1 MEFIYSFIFV
11 YTIFPNIY
19 YRFFSRIVLR
29 KAHAREKILALT
41 FDDGPDP
48 EYTPI
53 LLDLLK
59 EYDVKGTFFVLANKA
74 SRYPELVRRM
84 VNEGHN
90 VGLHSFRH
98 INEAFLSPLQTK
110 MEMYKSISILSELN
124 VKVNVFRPPWG
135 IFNILTCHYAMLL
148 NCKIVL
154 WSIHA
159 RDWSKYT
166 SVDFIRQRLINKVR
180 PGDIVLLHDGGG
192 AKGAPQRTIAAL
204 KAAIPVLKG
213 RGYRFVL
220 AKDL

>member
-1 MEFIYSFIFV
+1 MEFIYSLIFV
-11 YTIFPNIY
+11 YAIFPNIY
-19 YRFFSRIVLR
+19 YRFFSRVVLR
-29 KAHAREKILALT
+29 RAKAMGKVLALT

-48 EYTPI
+48 EYTPV

-59 EYDVKGTFFVLANKA
+59 EYEVKGTFFVLANKA
-74 SRYPELVRRM
+74 AKYPELVRRM
-84 VNEGHN
+84 VREGHS

-98 INEAFLSPLQTK
+98 INEAFMPPHQTK
-110 MEMYKSISILSELN
+110 KELYRSLSILNQLD

-135 IFNILTCHYAMLL
+135 IFNLLTCHYAMLL

-159 RDWSKYT
+159 MDWSKFA
-166 SVDFIRQRLINKVR
+166 SVDYIKQRLINKVR

-213 RGYRFVL
+213 KGYSFVL